1 MMTNDSTEISEIS
14 HDEVIQL
21 IPWYVKGKLNASEQA
36 LVKMHL
42 ENCDTCR
49 SEVILCQNL
58 SKSMPAPAEPW
69 KPSAAHFAG
78 ILAEVEKL
86 ESLAEVKPEANS
98 RLKSKGLF
106 HRLKAAISATP
117 GPMRWT
123 LALETLAI
131 AGLVAITVLPVQ
143 YQMNRD
149 SVAGYETLS
158 NAGKPLNTNG
168 KLIKLVF
175 ADDMTTKELNS
186 LLTGNGLQLRDG
198 PTVVGVYIVECDAA
212 NVDKSLANLKAH
224 PKVRL
229 ALLMN
234 L

>member
-1 MMTNDSTEISEIS
+1 M
-14 HDEVIQL
+14 
-21 IPWYVKGKLNASEQA
+21 
-36 LVKMHL
+36 
-42 ENCDTCR
+42 
-49 SEVILCQNL
+49 
-58 SKSMPAPAEPW
+58 
-69 KPSAAHFAG
+69 
-78 ILAEVEKL
+78 
-86 ESLAEVKPEANS
+86 
-98 RLKSKGLF
+98 
-106 HRLKAAISATP
+106 
-117 GPMRWT
+117 
-123 LALETLAI
+123 
-131 AGLVAITVLPVQ
+131 PVQ
-143 YQMNRD
+143 FQMNRD
-149 SVAGYETLS
+149 SVAVYETLS

-212 NVDKSLANLKAH
+212 VVDKSLANLKAH